1 MACALLKCNALIYK
15 GCLVSIE
22 KSAPKILKG
31 NKKTRIAKKK
41 YWLKIKIINKSY
53 SRLLIWWFI
62 QPPKMM
68 FLLFYSCQARS
79 RRDSPSISKNSTQ
92 YNPKPMKIHWMT
104 KALKLWLQAITHK
117 IVFPWSIG
125 SAIMAVLSV
134 KRNIIINLYMF
145 LLVQVLTISR
155 RCLG

>member
-53 SRLLIWWFI
+53 SRLLIW
-62 QPPKMM
+62 
-68 FLLFYSCQARS
+68 
-79 RRDSPSISKNSTQ
+79 
-92 YNPKPMKIHWMT
+92 
-104 KALKLWLQAITHK
+104 
-117 IVFPWSIG
+117 
-125 SAIMAVLSV
+125 
-134 KRNIIINLYMF
+134 
-145 LLVQVLTISR
+145 
-155 RCLG
+155 